1 MFKNK
6 LKLKVFNK
14 IKEPHKI
21 DLDQCWVDIK
31 KNLKIEQS
39 LNPILTLNFAKY
51 HPWWYSIQ
59 NLPHMF
65 SLNWELVTWK
75 LAFGNKNK
83 TLIFY
88 CGINE

>member
-51 HPWWYSIQ
+51 HPW
-59 NLPHMF
+59 
-65 SLNWELVTWK
+65 
-75 LAFGNKNK
+75 
-83 TLIFY
+83 
-88 CGINE
+88 